1 MKQLVFN
8 AGKIFLGL
16 LLVVAA
22 IVLVRLGWAKVQVEQ
37 TAVFEAPI
45 DTNELGE
52 TTSLSI
58 LPLYEE
64 AAINGMYEQGHG
76 VSYLI
81 RTDETTILMDL
92 GHNPTQS
99 NPAPLLI
106 NMNLAGIP
114 KNESDLLFI
123 SHNHL
128 DHVGGLQ
135 EIGFFADSGKPL
147 LMPPTIYAPQPMTI
161 LGTQAQV
168 AEKPQALAPGVVS
181 LGQMPFVQPFP
192 FWLWQPLAYEQ
203 VLAVNVSGQGIVLI
217 TGCGHPTLE
226 RIVTQA
232 EALFTEP
239 VVGIVGG
246 LHYEGVTSAE
256 LEPHVQ
262 FMAEREPKMVAL
274 SPHDNGTVAIQAF
287 QEAFPTAYQ
296 TMQVGKTINFETLT
310 TTGYSKLS
318 Q

>member
-8 AGKIFLGL
+8 VGKIFLGL
-16 LLVVAA
+16 LFIVAA
-22 IVLVRLGWAKVQVEQ
+22 IVFVRLGWAKVQVGQ
-37 TAVFEAPI
+37 TAVSDALMN
-45 DTNELGE
+45 TSELGA

-64 AAINGMYEQGHG
+64 AAINEMYEQGHG

-81 RTDETTILMDL
+81 RTDETVILMDL
-92 GHNPTQS
+92 GHNPAQS
-99 NPAPLLI
+99 NPAPLLT
-106 NMNLAGIP
+106 NMNLAGISTH
-114 KNESDLLFI
+114 EADLLFI
-123 SHNHL
+123 SHNHP
-128 DHVGGLQ
+128 DHVGGLR
-135 EIGFFADSGKPL
+135 EIGFFANNGEPL
-147 LMPPTIYAPQPMTI
+147 LGTPTIYTPQPMTI
-161 LGTQAQV
+161 LDTQAIV
-168 AEKPQALAPGVVS
+168 VEKPQALAPGVAS

-192 FWLWQPLAYEQ
+192 FWLWQPLAHEQ

-239 VVGIVGG
+239 VIGIVGG
-246 LHYEGVTSAE
+246 LHYEGLTSAE
-256 LEPHVQ
+256 LDPHIQ
-262 FMAEREPKMVAL
+262 FMVEREPKMVAL
-274 SPHDNGTVAIQAF
+274 SPHDNGSMAIQAF

-296 TMQVGKTINFETLT
+296 TIQVGQTINFETLT
-310 TTGYSKLS
+310 TTDYSKLS